1 MIITPRNA
9 VLNHDASSMT
19 RLSRRTLGLAAA
31 FSLVGVLG
39 ALQTFGQGQ
48 KLQTFEKNRLA
59 IQTKTGRHEFRVE
72 IARRPKQQAQG
83 LMFRRRIAADAG
95 MLFIYRSAEPVS
107 MWMKNT
113 FIPLD
118 LVYIDRTG
126 RIVGFH
132 QRAVPQSLEVI
143 TSKKPVRAVLE
154 VNAGTAA
161 RLQIAVGD
169 KVLHP
174 AFQAKQ

>member
-1 MIITPRNA
+1 
-9 VLNHDASSMT
+9 MT
-19 RLSRRTLGLAAA
+19 RLSRRTFGLAAA
-31 FSLVGVLG
+31 YSLLGVPG
-39 ALQTFGQGQ
+39 AWQAFGQGQ

-59 IQTKTGRHEFRVE
+59 IQTKTGRHEFSVE
-72 IARRPKQQAQG
+72 LAWRPKQQAQG
-83 LMFRRRIAADAG
+83 LMFRRRMAADAG
-95 MLFIYRSAEPVS
+95 MLFIYPSAQPAS

-126 RIVGFH
+126 RIVGFY
-132 QRAVPQSLEVI
+132 QRSVPQSLEVI

-174 AFQAKQ
+174 AFQVKHRHMQ

>member
-1 MIITPRNA
+1 
-9 VLNHDASSMT
+9 MT
-19 RLSRRTLGLAAA
+19 RLFRRTFGLAAA
-31 FSLVGVLG
+31 YSLVWVLG
-39 ALQTFGQGQ
+39 AWQAFGQGQ

-83 LMFRRRIAADAG
+83 LMFRRRMAADAG
-95 MLFIYRSAEPVS
+95 MLFVYPSVEPAS

-118 LVYIDRTG
+118 LVYIDRIG
-126 RIVGFH
+126 RIVGFY
-132 QRAVPQSLEVI
+132 QRSVPQSLEVI
-143 TSKKPVRAVLE
+143 TSNKPVRAVLE

-169 KVLHP
+169 RVLHP